1 MVGLDARTERI
12 IGAAIAVHNAL
23 GPGLLESVYELA
35 LAEELTYRQIPFERQ
50 KPVPIRYKGIV
61 LDAGLRLDFVIDREV
76 VVELKS
82 VERVLD
88 VHQAQMLTYLKLTG
102 CPIGL
107 LINFNV
113 PVLTRGIRRFINS
126 AKE

>member
-1 MVGLDARTERI
+1 MWLEHLSERI
-12 IGAAIAVHNAL
+12 IGAAIAVHGAL

-35 LAEELTYRQIPFERQ
+35 LEAEFVARQIPFERQ
-50 KPVPIRYKGIV
+50 KAVPIRYRGLI
-61 LDAGLRLDFVIDREV
+61 LDAGLRLDFVVGGQI

-88 VHQAQMLTYLKLTG
+88 VHRAQVLTYLRLTN
-102 CPIGL
+102 CPVGL

-113 PVLTRGIRRFINS
+113 PALKRGVHRLVLN
-126 AKE
+126 APE